1 MDAEKI
7 MKLKI
12 NIVVAGAP
20 SLVMLA
26 MLLGLTGCSSKQEAA
41 VFDKEAAIAELKT
54 NLSSHLNDPELVQFR
69 NVKFY
74 PETLQNNLI
83 KSFPQQIAICGE
95 VNRDNHRNSSEFTP
109 FLSMDVLVVSDGVV
123 KLEHKSSHLGMIKPN
138 GGQTARFDE
147 VSADVCQNAAKP
159 PRKLDMAM
167 NATLSESELD
177 SCFIAGES
185 AATVYISDM
194 AKYASGGLMPST
206 VMEKGCE
213 RKGNETSD
221 PKTCIEKCELG
232 FRKVA
237 KDVLN
242 GR

>member
-1 MDAEKI
+1 MEAEKI
-7 MKLKI
+7 MKLKV

-20 SLVMLA
+20 SLIMLA

-54 NLSSHLNDPELVQFR
+54 NLSSHLNDPESVQFR
-69 NVKFY
+69 NIKFY

-95 VNRDNHRNSSEFTP
+95 VNRDNHRNSAEFTP
-109 FLSMDVLVVSDGVV
+109 FISTDALVVSDGIV
-123 KLEHKSSHLGMIKPN
+123 KLEHKSVYHALIRPERVD
-138 GGQTARFDE
+138 ADYFDG
-147 VSADVCQNAAKP
+147 VSTDVCQNETKP
-159 PRKLDMAM
+159 PRELEMH
-167 NATLSESELD
+167 ATLSESELD

-206 VMEKGCE
+206 VMEEACIKKGATTDNRRSCLE
-213 RKGNETSD
+213 Q
-221 PKTCIEKCELG
+221 CELG